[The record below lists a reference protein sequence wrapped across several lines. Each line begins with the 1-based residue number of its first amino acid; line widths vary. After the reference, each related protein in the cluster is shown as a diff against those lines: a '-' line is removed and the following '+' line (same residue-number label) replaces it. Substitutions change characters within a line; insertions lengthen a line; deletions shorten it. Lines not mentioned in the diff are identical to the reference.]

1 MKAHILIVEDDP
13 SLSELL
19 TYNFDSAGF
28 KTSLIN
34 DGEEVMP
41 TILSEHPNL
50 IILDWMLPN
59 LSGIEI
65 CRQIRQH
72 ADVKKIPIIM
82 LTAKGEE
89 IERIR
94 GLETGADDYVIKPF
108 SPSELIARVKAVL
121 RRTNPEKSSGLLE
134 FQDISMNLERFQANR
149 AGINI
154 HLGPTE
160 YRLLQIFLEKPGRV
174 FSREQLL
181 DQAWGRNIYVEL
193 RTVDV
198 HIRRLRKALL
208 LPNTENLI
216 RTVRSAGYS
225 IDIPLTS

>member
-19 TYNFDSAGF
+19 AYNFDSAGL
-28 KTSLIN
+28 TASVVSEGDEAL
-34 DGEEVMP
+34 P
-41 TILSEHPNL
+41 TIIDERPDL
-50 IILDWMLPN
+50 IILVWMLPN

-72 ADVKKIPIIM
+72 ADINKTPIIM

-89 IERIR
+89 AERIR

-121 RRTNPEKSSGLLE
+121 RRTHPEKTADILE
-134 FQDISMNLERFQANR
+134 FGDISMNLEEHRVSRNGQYT
-149 AGINI
+149 

-160 YRLLQIFLEKPGRV
+160 YRLLRVFLEKPGRV

-181 DQAWGRNIYVEL
+181 DRVWGRDIYVEP

-198 HIRRLRKALL
+198 HIRRLRKAMQ
-208 LPNTENLI
+208 LPGTSNLI
-216 RTVRSAGYS
+216 RTVRAAGYS

>member
-1 MKAHILIVEDDP
+1 MKAHILIVEDDH

-19 TYNFDSAGF
+19 TSNFDSAGY

-50 IILDWMLPN
+50 IILDRILPN

-65 CRQIRQH
+65 CHQFRQH
-72 ADVKKIPIIM
+72 ANVKKIPIIM

-89 IERIR
+89 IESIR
-94 GLETGADDYVIKPF
+94 GLETGAEDSVIKPF

-121 RRTNPEKSSGLLE
+121 RCTNPENSLGLLE
-134 FQDISMNLERFQANR
+134 FQDISMNLERFQLNR

-160 YRLLQIFLEKPGRV
+160 YRLLRIFFEKPGRV
-174 FSREQLL
+174 FSHEQLL

-193 RTVDV
+193 RTVNV
-198 HIRRLRKALL
+198 HINSSEKLCCY
-208 LPNTENLI
+208 LI
-216 RTVRSAGYS
+216 QKT
-225 IDIPLTS
+225 

>member
-72 ADVKKIPIIM
+72 ADVKKIPVIM
-82 LTAKGEE
+82 LTAKGE
-89 IERIR
+89 
-94 GLETGADDYVIKPF
+94 
-108 SPSELIARVKAVL
+108 
-121 RRTNPEKSSGLLE
+121 
-134 FQDISMNLERFQANR
+134 
-149 AGINI
+149 
-154 HLGPTE
+154 
-160 YRLLQIFLEKPGRV
+160 
-174 FSREQLL
+174 
-181 DQAWGRNIYVEL
+181 
-193 RTVDV
+193 
-198 HIRRLRKALL
+198 
-208 LPNTENLI
+208 
-216 RTVRSAGYS
+216 
-225 IDIPLTS
+225 